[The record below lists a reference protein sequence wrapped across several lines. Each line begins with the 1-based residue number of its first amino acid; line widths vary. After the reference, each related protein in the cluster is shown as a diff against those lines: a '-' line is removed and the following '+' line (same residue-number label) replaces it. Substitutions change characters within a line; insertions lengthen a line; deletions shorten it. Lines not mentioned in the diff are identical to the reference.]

1 MEGGFR
7 LQPVTLTIN
16 RQEVSGHPGMTIL
29 ELARESGI
37 DIPTICHHS
46 KLTPI
51 GACRFCLVENEQNG
65 ALLASCVT
73 PIAPG
78 MIINTA
84 SPRVLEHR
92 KMILKLI
99 LASHP
104 DSCLVCDK
112 GNQCLLRRLA
122 SDLGIGLIEL
132 DRIPQPAVTEEVN
145 PFIVRDM
152 SKCIL
157 CARCIRACREL
168 VIEGA
173 LDYYGRG
180 FKAKPATLSNVP
192 LESSECTFCGICV
205 ALCPT
210 GALMEK
216 EGLYRGAVGKAVQT
230 ICPYCACGCSIS
242 LEIKDNRVVRVKPA
256 FEEQDNQEALCVKG
270 SYGCDFIHSPKRLSK
285 PLIKVNGDF
294 KEASWEDA
302 LAVAAEALVKIK
314 EEHGG
319 DSLAVLGSANCSNE
333 ENYLLQMFAR
343 VVLGTNN
350 IDNGSSLY
358 HDASLRAFSDV
369 FGFPGITHSL
379 KDLEEA
385 EVILLVGANPEASA
399 PLVNYQIKRAV
410 KFRGAKLIVIDPR
423 KTKLTFFADCW
434 LRPKV
439 GTDLAL
445 LNCLAKVIIEEKL
458 IDQEFVARKTDKF
471 QLLAETLGKYSL
483 ETGEAVTG
491 VDAEQMRYAARLYAA
506 AGKAA
511 IIYGTGISQQAQG
524 TESIKALINLTLL
537 TGNTWRK
544 GGGLHALQ
552 RDCNAQGACDMGA
565 LPDYLPGYQHV
576 GETEARGVFETR
588 WDAPL
593 PAGAGAGV
601 LEIIQRSRKGKIKG
615 LYITGENPLACFP
628 QAALVKEA
636 LCALDFLV
644 VQDLFLTETAK
655 LARVVLPA
663 AGFAEKEGTFT
674 NLEGKVQM
682 IRKAIDPAGESMPDW
697 EIILQLAAAMKN
709 PLPFSSLQQVMD
721 EIREL
726 VPLYRNDQ
734 HENTTEEENLWDTRF
749 EYKLPLNNFPAFS
762 LAEYRPPAEAPEDS
776 YPYVLLAGTSLHL
789 SGSGVKSAN
798 SRRLS
803 KFSPTFRVQI
813 NETDAQRTGLRS
825 GDQVRVISPDGE
837 LQAAVEISGSL
848 PEGVVALPRSVP
860 EDPITGLFSSLPE
873 APAKS
878 SARKTCYVRIERS

>member
-1 MEGGFR
+1 M
-7 LQPVTLTIN
+7 QPVTLTIN
-16 RQEVSGHPGMTIL
+16 TQEVSGHPGMTIL

-37 DIPTICHHS
+37 NIPTICHHS

-78 MIINTA
+78 MIINTE

-112 GNQCLLRRLA
+112 GNQCQLRQLA
-122 SDLGIGLIEL
+122 ADLGIGLIEL

-157 CARCIRACREL
+157 CARCIRACQEL

-173 LDYYGRG
+173 FDYFGRG
-180 FKAKPATLSNVP
+180 FKAKPATLNNSP
-192 LESSECTFCGICV
+192 LEYSECTFCGTCV

-216 EGLYRGAVGKAVQT
+216 EALYRGAIGNTVQT
-230 ICPYCACGCSIS
+230 TCPYCGCGCSIS
-242 LEIKDNRVVRVKPA
+242 LEIKDNQVARVKPA

-294 KEASWEDA
+294 KEATWE
-302 LAVAAEALVKIK
+302 EALTMAAGAFEKIK
-314 EEHGG
+314 EEHGA
-319 DSLAVLGSANCSNE
+319 DSLAVIGSANCTNE
-333 ENYLLQMFAR
+333 ENYLLQLFAR
-343 VVLGTNN
+343 GVLGTNN

-358 HDASLRAFSDV
+358 YNTTLRAFSDT
-369 FGFPGITHSL
+369 FGFPGITQSL
-379 KDLEEA
+379 KNLEQA
-385 EVILLVGANPEASA
+385 EVILLIGANPEASA
-399 PLVNYQIKRAV
+399 PLVSYQIKRAV
-410 KFRGAKLIVIDPR
+410 KLRGAKLIVIDPR
-423 KTKLTFFADCW
+423 RTKLTFFADCW
-434 LRPKV
+434 LQPRV

-445 LNCLAKVIIEEKL
+445 LNCLAKVIIEENL
-458 IDQEFVARKTDKF
+458 IDREFVARKTDKF
-471 QLLAETLGKYSL
+471 QLLAEALSNYPL

-491 VDAEQMRYAARLYAA
+491 VGVEQMRYAARLYAA

-511 IIYGTGISQQAQG
+511 IVYGTGITQQELG
-524 TESIKALINLTLL
+524 VENVKALINLTLL

-565 LPDYLPGYQHV
+565 LPDFLPGYQHV
-576 GETEARGVFETR
+576 GEAEARNIFEAR
-588 WDAPL
+588 WDVLL
-593 PAGAGAGV
+593 PARPGAGA
-601 LEIIQRSRKGKIKG
+601 LEIIKQSGEGKIKG
-615 LYITGENPLACFP
+615 LYIAGENPLAGFP

-636 LCALDFLV
+636 LASLDFLV

-655 LARVVLPA
+655 LAKVVLPA

-674 NLEGKVQM
+674 NLEGKVQT
-682 IRKAIDPAGESMPDW
+682 IHKAIDPVGESRPDW
-697 EIILQLAAAMKN
+697 EIILQLAEAMKK

-726 VPLYRNDQ
+726 VPLYRNERDVDSP
-734 HENTTEEENLWDTRF
+734 EEQELWNTRF
-749 EYKLPLNNFPAFS
+749 DYKLPLKSFPCFS
-762 LAEYRPPAEAPEDS
+762 LAEYSPPAKASDDS
-776 YPYVLLAGTSLHL
+776 YPYILLAETSLYH
-789 SGSGVKSAN
+789 SGSGVRSAN

-803 KFSPTFRVQI
+803 KFSPSIKVRI
-813 NETDAQRTGLRS
+813 NEADAQKMGLRS
-825 GDQVRVISPDGE
+825 GDQVRVVSPEGQ
-837 LQAAVEISGSL
+837 LQAVAEIVGSL
-848 PEGVVALPRSVP
+848 PEGTATLPRSAA
-860 EDPITGLFSSLPE
+860 EHSISGLFSFLPE
-873 APAKS
+873 TPANT
-878 SARKTCYVRIERS
+878 SARKTCYVRIERG